1 MLETAEIKYYQRHEH
16 SILEFDKGL
25 NVIKGTSHSGKSS
38 IWRALNW
45 ALQNRPLGEGFRSYF
60 APKGSLTS
68 TGLEFNDAV
77 IFRNKSDKENSYLVN
92 GKELKAIKSDLP
104 DEVLEASQ
112 MNEVNLQ
119 GQDDPY
125 FLILDSP
132 GSVARKL
139 NEAVG
144 LDIIDESMSKVNSI
158 VSKANLALKIIDED
172 IFKAEND
179 LESLAWIDEVG
190 PKILKVQQGLQ
201 KKEWTNNRL
210 YHLNKKME
218 EIRDCEDRIKE
229 YSYWLKVEDHYI
241 NLMWKFEKRE
251 KLRVDIGRL
260 KYLIMQV
267 TEYSKAVERDKEWLS
282 VEDKYVQLS
291 QKVTRRQ
298 QLLVRIRQLKSVCKR
313 IDEAEIVV
321 NSANKHVRNLQSKYD
336 SLLKSTNACPL
347 CGRAW

>member
-16 SILEFDKGL
+16 SVLEFDKGL

-60 APKGSLTS
+60 APKGSVTT
-68 TGLEFNDAV
+68 TGLEFNDAT
-77 IFRNKSDKENSYLVN
+77 IFRNKSDSENSYLVN

-158 VSKANLALKIIDED
+158 VSKANLALKIINED

-190 PKILKVQQGLQ
+190 PKILRV
-201 KKEWTNNRL
+201 KENINRTDKIK
-210 YHLNKKME
+210 YRIYILNEKIE
-218 EIRDCEDRIKE
+218 NIRSVEDKIKE
-229 YSYWLKVEDHYI
+229 YSHWLKVEDHYI
-241 NLMWKFEKRE
+241 NLMWKLERRDNIKI
-251 KLRVDIGRL
+251 KKGRL
-260 KYLIMQV
+260 SYLLMQV
-267 TEYSKAVERDKEWLS
+267 DNYSKAVERGKEWLS

-298 QLLVRIRQLKSVCKR
+298 QLLVQIRQLKSVCKR